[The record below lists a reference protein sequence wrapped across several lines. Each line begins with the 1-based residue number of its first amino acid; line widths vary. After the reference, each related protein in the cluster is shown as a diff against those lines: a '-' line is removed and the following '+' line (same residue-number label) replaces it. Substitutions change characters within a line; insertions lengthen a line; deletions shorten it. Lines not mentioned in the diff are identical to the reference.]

1 MKKTTV
7 LLLGFLL
14 VKMVLEFQLIHPVF
28 DLHRDEYL
36 HLDQAKHLA
45 WGYQSV
51 PPLSSWIAWVILQLG
66 NGVFWVKFFPA
77 LFGAL
82 TILVVWK
89 IIEALK
95 GGWFALSMGAVAI
108 LMSVFLRINILFQPN
123 SFEYFIWTC
132 VYYFIIQYIQ
142 TKKSSWLYGMAISIG
157 LGVLNKYNIAFL
169 LLGLLPALAI
179 TEHRKLF
186 TNKHFYLAILVSLI
200 IIAPNLYW
208 QWAND
213 FPVITHMQ
221 ELKRTQLVNVTTG
234 HFIKEQFL
242 FFFAAVFVLVTAF
255 VGFFRYDPFK
265 PFRIFLWAFC
275 LSIGLFIYFKAK
287 AYYAIGLYPVLIA
300 FGAVYLEQVL
310 SKSWRIYLKPLCLI
324 FPFAIM
330 IPMFNLI
337 FPIETPE
344 QMRNME
350 ADFKKFGLIRWEDG
364 KDHEIPQDFADMLG
378 WKEMAAKVDSAVVSL
393 NDPKHTL
400 VYCDNYGQAGAVN
413 YYSKIKGMQAV
424 SYDADYLNWFPLKD
438 SIKHVIQVKEAKD
451 VEREMADQENN
462 FESVVKFGKIESPFA
477 REKGTTILILKNTKI
492 NLNQLIRKDIAE
504 EKSKH

>member
-51 PPLSSWIAWVILQLG
+51 PPLSSWIAWIILQLG

-82 TILVVWK
+82 TIWVVWK
-89 IIEALK
+89 IIEALN
-95 GGWFALSMGAVAI
+95 GGLFALSMGAVAI

-132 VYYFIIQYIQ
+132 VYYFIIKYIQ
-142 TKKSSWLYGMAISIG
+142 TKKSSWLYAMAIAIG

-169 LLGLLPALAI
+169 VLGLLPALAI
-179 TEHRKLF
+179 TEHRKLYS
-186 TNKHFYLAILVSLI
+186 NKHFYLAILVSLI

-208 QWAND
+208 QWTND
-213 FPVITHMQ
+213 FPVISHMQ

-242 FFFAAVFVLVTAF
+242 FFFAAVFVLVTVF
-255 VGFFRYDPFK
+255 VGFFRYEPFK
-265 PFRIFLWAFC
+265 QFRIFLWAFC
-275 LSIGLFIYFKAK
+275 CSIGLFIYFKAK

-310 SKSWRIYLKPLCLI
+310 SKSWRVYLKPVCLI

-378 WKEMAAKVDSAVVSL
+378 WKEMAEKVDSAVLSL
-393 NDPKHTL
+393 NDTKHTL

-424 SYDADYLNWFPLKD
+424 SYDADYLNWFPLNN
-438 SIKHVIQVKEAKD
+438 SIKHVVQVKEAKD
-451 VEREMADQENN
+451 VEREMADQVNN

-504 EKSKH
+504 EKSKY

>member
-1 MKKTTV
+1 MKKITV

-14 VKMVLEFQLIHPVF
+14 VKIILQFQLIHPVF

-51 PPLSSWIAWVILQLG
+51 PPLSSWIAWIILQLG

-108 LMSVFLRINILFQPN
+108 LMSVLLRINILFQPN

-142 TKKSSWLYGMAISIG
+142 TKKNSWLYGMAIAIG

-179 TEHRKLF
+179 TEHRKLYS
-186 TNKHFYLAILVSLI
+186 NKHFYLAILVSLVI
-200 IIAPNLYW
+200 VAPNLYW
-208 QWAND
+208 QWTND
-213 FPVITHMQ
+213 FPVISHMQ

-242 FFFAAVFVLVTAF
+242 FFFAAVFVLITAF
-255 VGFFRYDPFK
+255 VGFFRYEPFK

-275 LSIGLFIYFKAK
+275 CSIGLFIYFNAK

-310 SKSWRIYLKPLCLI
+310 SKSWRVYLKPVCLV

-337 FPIETPE
+337 FPIETPD
-344 QMRNME
+344 QMRGLE

-364 KDHEIPQDFADMLG
+364 KDHDIPQDFADMLG

-393 NDPKHTL
+393 NDPTHTL

-451 VEREMADQENN
+451 VEREIADQQNN
-462 FESVVKFGKIESPFA
+462 FESVVKFSKIESPFA

-504 EKSKH
+504 EKSKD

>member
-45 WGYQSV
+45 WGFQSV
-51 PPLSSWIAWVILQLG
+51 PPLSSWIAWIILQLG

-89 IIEALK
+89 IIEALN
-95 GGWFALSMGAVAI
+95 GGWFALCMGAIAL
-108 LMSVFLRINILFQPN
+108 LMSVLLRINILFQPN

-142 TKKSSWLYGMAISIG
+142 TQKSSWLYGMAISMG
-157 LGVLNKYNIAFL
+157 LGILNKYNIAFL
-169 LLGLLPALAI
+169 LLGFLPALLI

-186 TNKHFYLAILVSLI
+186 SNKHFYLAILVSLI
-200 IIAPNLYW
+200 IVAPNLYW

-213 FPVITHMQ
+213 FPVIKHMQ
-221 ELKRTQLVNVTTG
+221 ELERTQLVNVKRG
-234 HFIKEQFL
+234 NFIKEQFL
-242 FFFAAVFVLVTAF
+242 FFFAAVFVLITAF
-255 VGFFRYDPFK
+255 VGFFRYDAFK
-265 PFRIFLWAFC
+265 PFRVFLWAFC
-275 LSIGLFIYFKAK
+275 CSISLFIYFKAK

-300 FGAVYLEQVL
+300 FGAVYLERVL
-310 SKSWRIYLKPLCLI
+310 SKSWRVYLKPVCLV
-324 FPFAIM
+324 FPFVMM

-344 QMRNME
+344 QMRRLE

-378 WKEMAAKVDSAVVSL
+378 WKELAAKVDSAVLSL

-424 SYDADYLNWFPLKD
+424 SYNADYLNWFPLDD

-451 VEREMADQENN
+451 VEREMADQQNS

-477 REKGTTILILKNTKI
+477 REKGTTILILKNAKI
-492 NLNQLIRKDIAE
+492 NLNQLIRKEIAE

>member
-45 WGYQSV
+45 WGFQSV
-51 PPLSSWIAWVILQLG
+51 PPLSSWIAWIILQLG

-89 IIEALK
+89 IIEALN
-95 GGWFALSMGAVAI
+95 GGWFALTMGATAL
-108 LMSVFLRINILFQPN
+108 LMSVLLRINILFQPN

-142 TKKSSWLYGMAISIG
+142 TKKNSWLYGMAISMG
-157 LGVLNKYNIAFL
+157 LGILNKYNIGFL
-169 LLGLLPALAI
+169 LLGFLPALAI

-186 TNKHFYLAILVSLI
+186 SNKHFYLAILVSLLI
-200 IIAPNLYW
+200 VAPNLYW
-208 QWAND
+208 QWTNG
-213 FPVITHMQ
+213 FPVIGHMK
-221 ELKRTQLVNVTTG
+221 ELQRTQLVNVERWN
-234 HFIKEQFL
+234 FIKEQFL
-242 FFFAAVFVLVTAF
+242 FFFAAVFVLITAF
-255 VGFFRYDPFK
+255 VGFFRYDAFK
-265 PFRIFLWAFC
+265 PFRVFLWAFC
-275 LSIGLFIYFKAK
+275 CSIGLFIYFKAK

-310 SKSWRIYLKPLCLI
+310 SKSWRVYLKPVCLI

-337 FPIETPE
+337 FPIEKPD
-344 QMRNME
+344 QMLTME
-350 ADFKKFGLIRWEDG
+350 DDFKKFGLIRWEDG

-378 WKEMAAKVDSAVVSL
+378 WKEMAAKVDSAVLSL
-393 NDPKHTL
+393 NDPKHIL

-424 SYDADYLNWFPLKD
+424 SYNADYLNWFPLED
-438 SIKHVIQVKEAKD
+438 NIKHVIQVKEAKD
-451 VEREMADQENN
+451 VDREMADQQNN
-462 FESVVKFGKIESPFA
+462 FESVLKFGQIETAFA
-477 REKGTTILILKNTKI
+477 REKGTTILILKNAKI
-492 NLNQLIRKDIAE
+492 NLNQLIRKEIAE

>member
-45 WGYQSV
+45 WGFQSV
-51 PPLSSWIAWVILQLG
+51 PPLSSWIAWIILQLG

-82 TILVVWK
+82 TIWVVWK
-89 IIEALK
+89 IIEALN

-132 VYYFIIQYIQ
+132 VYYFIIKYIQ
-142 TKKSSWLYGMAISIG
+142 TKKSSWLYAMAICIG

-169 LLGLLPALAI
+169 VLGLLPALAI
-179 TEHRKLF
+179 TEHRKLYS
-186 TNKHFYLAILVSLI
+186 NKHFYLAILVSLI

-208 QWAND
+208 QWTND
-213 FPVITHMQ
+213 FPVISHMQ

-242 FFFAAVFVLVTAF
+242 FFFAAVFVLVTVF
-255 VGFFRYDPFK
+255 VGFFRYEPFK
-265 PFRIFLWAFC
+265 QFRIFLWAFC
-275 LSIGLFIYFKAK
+275 CSIGLFIYFKAK

-310 SKSWRIYLKPLCLI
+310 SKSWRVYLKPVCLI

-378 WKEMAAKVDSAVVSL
+378 WKEMAEKVDSAVLSL
-393 NDPKHTL
+393 NDTKHTL

-424 SYDADYLNWFPLKD
+424 SYDADYLNWFPLNN
-438 SIKHVIQVKEAKD
+438 SIKHVVQVKEAKD
-451 VEREMADQENN
+451 VEREMADQVNN

-504 EKSKH
+504 EKSKY